1 MTDAISSNTA
11 PGASDDRPIVLL
23 NKVDVVLLGHAVL
36 HNLTWELLPGEHWA
50 GIRWLS
56 PHLVR
61 QAPGGDGHRWV

>member
-50 GIRWLS
+50 VVGANGSGKTSFLKLI
-56 PHLVR
+56 
-61 QAPGGDGHRWV
+61 A